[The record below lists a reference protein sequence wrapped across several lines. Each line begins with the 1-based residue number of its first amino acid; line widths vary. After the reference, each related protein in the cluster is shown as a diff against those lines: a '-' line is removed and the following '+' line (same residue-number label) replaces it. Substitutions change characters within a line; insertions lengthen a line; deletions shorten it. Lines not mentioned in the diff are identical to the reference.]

1 MNRTTLLL
9 LVAALAALPTV
20 NAGPAVPMPTQDVRC
35 PMNPGYLVNEAVCD
49 DDRRGQTC
57 AGTQVFVL
65 SSNECQATE
74 GAGCDGIQV
83 FLMSN
88 NNCTGAAGQNGC
100 EGLMRVALPGSS
112 GNCQGGPGTVDRLFA
127 IFPLS

>member
-35 PMNPGYLVNEAVCD
+35 PMNPGYLVNQAICE

-65 SSNECQATE
+65 SSNECQAME
-74 GAGCDGIQV
+74 GNGCDGVQV
-83 FLMSN
+83 FLMSSH
-88 NNCTGAAGQNGC
+88 NCEGAAGQDGCNGP
-100 EGLMRVALPGSS
+100 RIILPGSS
-112 GNCQGGPGTVDRLFA
+112 GNCKGGAGTLDRVLD
-127 IFPLS
+127 IFPLA